1 MPGESCALGLAFLR
15 CEAVQLF
22 LAKLSLVAAFV
33 LASSSARADGLSIP
47 ETERLL
53 RGHTVVR
60 TQTLERGGRR
70 YVGGVTYALLDADAD
85 DVARLFDSVEAWRR
99 VLPEI
104 RSTRAVGTA
113 GDDSLIE
120 VTHGNAIVQATYTM
134 RVHREARG
142 AHFRLEPRR
151 RHDIEDV
158 WGFLRA
164 EPLADGR
171 TILSYGVLI
180 DMGPGLLRDLFEDRV
195 RETAMTVPER
205 IRGLMVERSAVGQRA
220 SR

>member
-1 MPGESCALGLAFLR
+1 V
-15 CEAVQLF
+15 AVRYVLV
-22 LAKLSLVAAFV
+22 KLVV
-33 LASSSARADGLSIP
+33 LASLAALVLPSRSARADGLSVP
-47 ETERLL
+47 ETERLM
-53 RGHTVVR
+53 RGETVVR
-60 TQTLERGGRR
+60 TQTLDRGGRH
-70 YVGGVTYALLDADAD
+70 YVGGVSYAVLDADAD
-85 DVARLFDSVEAWRR
+85 EVALVFDNANAWRR

-113 GDDSLIE
+113 GDDPLIE

-142 AHFRLEPRR
+142 ARFQLEPRR

-164 EPLADGR
+164 TPLADGR
-171 TILSYGVLI
+171 TILTYGVLI

-205 IRGLMVERSAVGQRA
+205 IRNLMVERSATGRRA
-220 SR
+220 SY

>member
-1 MPGESCALGLAFLR
+1 MRYFPLLGA
-15 CEAVQLF
+15 
-22 LAKLSLVAAFV
+22 VAAVV
-33 LASSSARADGLSIP
+33 LAGAPARADGLSIP

-53 RGHTVVR
+53 GGQTIVR
-60 TQTLERGGRR
+60 TQTLERGGHR

-85 DVARLFDSVEAWRR
+85 DVAQIFDSVEAWKR
-99 VLPEI
+99 VLPET

-113 GDDSLIE
+113 GDDPLIE
-120 VTHGNAIVQATYTM
+120 VTHGNAIVQAAYTM
-134 RVHREARG
+134 RVHRETRSAR
-142 AHFRLEPRR
+142 FRLEPRR

-171 TILSYGVLI
+171 TILTYGVLI
-180 DMGPGLLRDLFEDRV
+180 DMGPGLLRDLFEERV
-195 RETAMTVPER
+195 RETALTVPER
-205 IRGLMVERSAVGQRA
+205 IRDLMVERSSAGQRA

>member
-1 MPGESCALGLAFLR
+1 VRF
-15 CEAVQLF
+15 V
-22 LAKLSLVAAFV
+22 LAKLALLGSLAA
-33 LASSSARADGLSIP
+33 LALAGHSARADGLSVL

-53 RGHTVVR
+53 RGQTVVR
-60 TQTLERGGRR
+60 AQTLDRGGRH
-70 YVGGVTYALLDADAD
+70 YVGGVSYAVLDADAD
-85 DVARLFDSVEAWRR
+85 EVALVFDNADAWRR

-113 GDDSLIE
+113 GDDPLIE
-120 VTHGNAIVQATYTM
+120 VTHGNVIVQATYTM
-134 RVHREARG
+134 RVHREAR
-142 AHFRLEPRR
+142 AARFRLEPRR

-164 EPLADGR
+164 TPLADGR
-171 TILSYGVLI
+171 TILTYGVLI

-205 IRGLMVERSAVGQRA
+205 IRGLLVERSATGRRA
-220 SR
+220 AY